1 MGWLSFPKIRSQ
13 LFEELIR
20 FDKNS
25 TILSDDLVKQIR
37 EKRDERE
44 RLLLKLTMTQ
54 LAIYVALLVAPGDA
68 GIVPVLGLPF
78 KAVREVLLF
87 VLSLINL
94 LTILVASRM
103 KIMNEFLLTYRQ
115 IRTPLTYAPIYDLS
129 MGSYFNPYFWFPLPL
144 DRSLR
149 RTRTVSVIT
158 KIMLLL
164 PFVFIVLLFL
174 LGVVTWWY
182 IAVEVWKNPTLPLL
196 LSRTAVLLFII
207 TWLSNLLYALADN
220 LPLPYEK
227 R

>member
-13 LFEELIR
+13 LFEEVIR

-103 KIMNEFLLTYRQ
+103 KI
-115 IRTPLTYAPIYDLS
+115 
-129 MGSYFNPYFWFPLPL
+129 
-144 DRSLR
+144 
-149 RTRTVSVIT
+149 
-158 KIMLLL
+158 
-164 PFVFIVLLFL
+164 
-174 LGVVTWWY
+174 
-182 IAVEVWKNPTLPLL
+182 
-196 LSRTAVLLFII
+196 
-207 TWLSNLLYALADN
+207 
-220 LPLPYEK
+220 
-227 R
+227 